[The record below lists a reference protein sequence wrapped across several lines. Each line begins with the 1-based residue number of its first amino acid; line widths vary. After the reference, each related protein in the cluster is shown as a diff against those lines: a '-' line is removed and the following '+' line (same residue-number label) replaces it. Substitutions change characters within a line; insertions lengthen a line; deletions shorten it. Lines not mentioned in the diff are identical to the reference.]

1 MRRRLAWVFV
11 ALAVMLVVGFLV
23 PLGLSLRSQAELRS
37 LAAAQSDARG
47 VATALAASARAT
59 SRNPGAIDVQF
70 VLDSF
75 GSEDLA
81 VFLPDGTRLG
91 DGYTPENAVDLADD
105 GAIVAR
111 IDGGVLA
118 VVPVTFQTSG
128 ARLVVTAF
136 VSNADLQ
143 EGVATSWLIL
153 AVLGLIVVLGA
164 VPLADR
170 LAASIV
176 KPVRELSDTAHRWA
190 GGDLEARVVPDG
202 PEEVAESGRAFNQ
215 LVERLAELLAAER
228 ERVADLSHR
237 LRTPI
242 AALRLQ
248 ADSVVDPVAREGLIS
263 DIVHLEGEVTA
274 LIEDVRRTGSD
285 ESTICDLGACIGKRM
300 GFWRVVA
307 SAQQRTVDIDLE
319 TGSPVLVDLPAA
331 EVLSIL
337 DNLVQN
343 VLTHTVVGVGFTVSV
358 SGGPPRLTISDEGDG
373 LPSADVFD
381 RGSGSG
387 QGSGLGLDIV
397 RRLAEQSG
405 GEVAVGEGAGQLSE
419 GRMFKQFLP
428 MVRENGGRVYLMPDP
443 ETMESIDATELVEN
457 NLKEPEL
464 AELAAQAD
472 YVMRF

>member
-23 PLGLSLRSQAELRS
+23 PLGLSLRTQAELRS

-59 SRNPGAIDVQF
+59 SRNPGAIDVGF

-75 GSEDLA
+75 GSDDLA

-91 DGYTPENAVDLADD
+91 TGHTPDNVLDLAVD
-105 GAIVAR
+105 GSIVAR

-136 VSNADLQ
+136 VSNEDLR

-153 AVLGLIVVLGA
+153 AILGLIVVIGA
-164 VPLADR
+164 VPIADR
-170 LAASIV
+170 LAVAIV
-176 KPVRELSDTAHRWA
+176 RPVRELSDAAHRWA
-190 GGDLEARVVPDG
+190 DGDLDARVAPAG
-202 PEEVAESGRAFNQ
+202 PPEVVESGQAFNQ
-215 LVERLAELLAAER
+215 LVERLSELLAAER
-228 ERVADLSHR
+228 ERIADLSHR

-248 ADSVVDPVAREGLIS
+248 ADSVTDPAARDGLIS

-274 LIEDVRRTGSD
+274 LIEDVRRTESS
-285 ESTICDLGACIGKRM
+285 ESTICDLGAVVGKRM

-307 SAQQRTVDIDLE
+307 SAQQRSVDVDLHID
-319 TGSPVLVDLPAA
+319 SPVLVNLPAA

-343 VLTHTVVGVGFTVSV
+343 VLTHTVAGVGFTVSV
-358 SGGPPRLTISDEGDG
+358 VSGPPRLTITDEGDG
-373 LPSADVFD
+373 LPSTDVFD
-381 RGSGSG
+381 RGSSSGS
-387 QGSGLGLDIV
+387 SGLGLDIV
-397 RRLAEQSG
+397 RRVAEESG
-405 GEVAVGEGAGQLSE
+405 GDVTLGDSPGATIVVRFGEPVS
-419 GRMFKQFLP
+419 P
-428 MVRENGGRVYLMPDP
+428 
-443 ETMESIDATELVEN
+443 TE
-457 NLKEPEL
+457 
-464 AELAAQAD
+464 A
-472 YVMRF
+472 R

>member
-23 PLGLSLRSQAELRS
+23 PLGLSLRTQAELRS

-59 SRNPGAIDVQF
+59 SRNPGAIDVGF

-75 GSEDLA
+75 GSDDLA

-91 DGYTPENAVDLADD
+91 TGHTPDNVLDLAVD
-105 GAIVAR
+105 GSIVAR

-136 VSNADLQ
+136 VSNEDLR

-153 AVLGLIVVLGA
+153 AILGLIVVIGA
-164 VPLADR
+164 VPIADR
-170 LAASIV
+170 LAVAIV
-176 KPVRELSDTAHRWA
+176 RPVRELSDAAHRWA
-190 GGDLEARVVPDG
+190 DGDLDARVAPAG
-202 PEEVAESGRAFNQ
+202 PPEVVESGQAFNQ
-215 LVERLAELLAAER
+215 LVERLSELLAAER
-228 ERVADLSHR
+228 ERIADLSHR

-248 ADSVVDPVAREGLIS
+248 ADSVTDPAARDGLIS

-274 LIEDVRRTGSD
+274 LIEDVRRTESA
-285 ESTICDLGACIGKRM
+285 ESTICDLGAVVGKRM

-307 SAQQRTVDIDLE
+307 SAQQRSVDVDLHSA
-319 TGSPVLVDLPAA
+319 SPVLVNLPAA

-343 VLTHTVVGVGFTVSV
+343 VLTHTVAGVGFTVSV
-358 SGGPPRLTISDEGDG
+358 ASGPPRLAVADEGDG
-373 LPSADVFD
+373 LPSTDVFD
-381 RGSGSG
+381 RGSSSGS
-387 QGSGLGLDIV
+387 SGLGLDIV
-397 RRLAEQSG
+397 RRVAETSG
-405 GEVAVGEGAGQLSE
+405 GGVTLGDGPGTTIVVHLGEPVS
-419 GRMFKQFLP
+419 P
-428 MVRENGGRVYLMPDP
+428 
-443 ETMESIDATELVEN
+443 TE
-457 NLKEPEL
+457 
-464 AELAAQAD
+464 A
-472 YVMRF
+472 R

>member
-23 PLGLSLRSQAELRS
+23 PLGLSLRTQAELRS

-59 SRNPGAIDVQF
+59 SRNPGAIDVGF

-75 GSEDLA
+75 GSDDLA

-91 DGYTPENAVDLADD
+91 TGHTPDNVLDLAVD
-105 GAIVAR
+105 GSIVAR

-136 VSNADLQ
+136 VSNEDLR

-153 AVLGLIVVLGA
+153 AILGLIVVIGA
-164 VPLADR
+164 VPIADR
-170 LAASIV
+170 LAVAIV
-176 KPVRELSDTAHRWA
+176 RPVRELSDAAHRWA
-190 GGDLEARVVPDG
+190 DGDLDARVAPAG
-202 PEEVAESGRAFNQ
+202 PPEVVESGQAFNQ
-215 LVERLAELLAAER
+215 LVERLSELLAAER
-228 ERVADLSHR
+228 ERIADLSHR

-248 ADSVVDPVAREGLIS
+248 ADSVTDPAARDGLIS

-274 LIEDVRRTGSD
+274 LIEDVRRTESA
-285 ESTICDLGACIGKRM
+285 ESTICDLGAVVGKRM

-307 SAQQRTVDIDLE
+307 SAQQRSVDVDLHID
-319 TGSPVLVDLPAA
+319 SPVLVNLPAA

-343 VLTHTVVGVGFTVSV
+343 VLTHTVAGVGFTVSV
-358 SGGPPRLTISDEGDG
+358 VSGPPRLTITDEGDG
-373 LPSADVFD
+373 LPSTDVFD
-381 RGSGSG
+381 RGSSSGS
-387 QGSGLGLDIV
+387 SGLGLDIV
-397 RRLAEQSG
+397 RRVAETSG
-405 GEVAVGEGAGQLSE
+405 GGVTLGDGPGTTIVVHLGEPVS
-419 GRMFKQFLP
+419 P
-428 MVRENGGRVYLMPDP
+428 
-443 ETMESIDATELVEN
+443 TE
-457 NLKEPEL
+457 
-464 AELAAQAD
+464 A
-472 YVMRF
+472 R